1 MSKPGRRAGAPDTRA
16 DILEAARETFSE
28 KGYNRATI
36 RSIAVSAGVDPAL
49 IHHYFGN
56 KEALFAASIDI
67 PFPPAERV
75 VAAFADAGGGTGRL
89 LAETFFSVWE
99 QERPRA
105 SLLGMLRSAMGGED
119 RAVEAFRQFVT
130 GEIQDRIA
138 PMIGGE
144 DARLRALLMA
154 SHLVGIAMTRYVVR
168 LEPIASTSIEEIIDL
183 VAPRIQS
190 YLDDCSNV
198 I

>member
-36 RSIAVSAGVDPAL
+36 RSIAASAGVDPAL

-138 PMIGGE
+138 PTIGGE

-190 YLDDCSNV
+190 YLDD
-198 I
+198 